1 MKNHNFPALC
11 FLLLSY
17 CAVSAIIALA
27 FAIVAVVWQVS
38 RSLPNT
44 GINAQSLAPIF
55 DPVPS
60 IDTVKAVTNSILT
73 RAGKKPKTTISNLIR
88 EEATRRVS

>member
-1 MKNHNFPALC
+1 MKTATFPALC
-11 FLLLSY
+11 FLTLVY
-17 CAVSAIIALA
+17 CAGFAIIAL
-27 FAIVAVVWQVS
+27 VLVVI
-38 RSLPNT
+38 RSMPKNRPTT

-55 DPVPS
+55 ELVPS
-60 IDTVKAVTNSILT
+60 IDTVEAVTNSPLT